1 MGPCL
6 RRRSCRGTTEVP
18 VAWLHVSC
26 SPSSL
31 STVPEVG
38 CQVVSSLS
46 KVDHARLFGGSAVVL
61 RVSVR
66 RRWPVHRE
74 VMLAVRR
81 KRRDALPACACLTYS
96 SLHFTQRSSLAP
108 VRCCPAVFSGNP
120 TRIYLCLCPQCF
132 PWQQQKEVLS
142 IEVSV
147 WARLSASC
155 DQSIS
160 S

>member
-1 MGPCL
+1 MGPCHL
-6 RRRSCRGTTEVP
+6 RRGCRGPTEVP

-81 KRRDALPACACLTYS
+81 KRRDALPACACFTYS

-108 VRCCPAVFSGNP
+108 VRFCPAVFSGNP
-120 TRIYLCLCPQCF
+120 TRIYLCLCPPCF
-132 PWQQQKEVLS
+132 AWQLQKVVLAT
-142 IEVSV
+142 EVSV
-147 WARLSASC
+147 CAWLAASC
-155 DQSIS
+155 KQSTS